1 MILQS
6 VHLKGKAHPELC
18 ASGHVVL
25 LSPSYQQVKEWEDA
39 PRINTRPAGFL
50 RLSAHEGFQ
59 QSLLHGPPR
68 GKHWLH
74 RGQSGKPSV
83 CTQLTCSKSRCR
95 SLGGTLSIPREPSG
109 SLWGAGRLRGDG
121 QEGRGA
127 AASKERG
134 AGEGRL
140 AGQMGGAPPWP
151 GFSCTPS
158 FGSSHGDDVGR
169 CLPRQEVPCLQ
180 LGFNYSLTWLPDFA
194 KYTHAHAH
202 SHSASSLVVG
212 C

>member
-39 PRINTRPAGFL
+39 PRINTRPASFL

-140 AGQMGGAPPWP
+140 AGQMGGHRRGRVSLAPRVSAPLTATMWV
-151 GFSCTPS
+151 GAC
-158 FGSSHGDDVGR
+158 HGR
-169 CLPRQEVPCLQ
+169 
-180 LGFNYSLTWLPDFA
+180 
-194 KYTHAHAH
+194 K
-202 SHSASSLVVG
+202 SLVCSSVLTIL
-212 C
+212 